1 MKKICAKNH
10 SATAARTAA
19 GSRTDQALSLS
30 ARKGKREVTNVCAA
44 DWQSTTTR
52 DPLAPSASVLDEL
65 AGALVNVT
73 AAVHPRTYKLLQ
85 SSRQRLSRKLI
96 EEACEV
102 TVEVVKRDPAG
113 VVRESADL
121 LYHLIVLWFH
131 TGIEPSE
138 IWQEMQMRADA
149 LGIAEKRPKTAISR
163 ALVDKFDR

>member
-1 MKKICAKNH
+1 ML
-10 SATAARTAA
+10 ARA
-19 GSRTDQALSLS
+19 G
-30 ARKGKREVTNVCAA
+30 
-44 DWQSTTTR
+44 
-52 DPLAPSASVLDEL
+52 P
-65 AGALVNVT
+65 
-73 AAVHPRTYKLLQ
+73 AV
-85 SSRQRLSRKLI
+85 RKLI

-113 VVRESADL
+113 VVRESVDL

-138 IWQEMQMRADA
+138 IWQGMQMRADA